1 MPYQFVKTACEIT
14 FQRVVK
20 PTGFLPWKIPFHLR
34 YSNDVV
40 TILDFARQRRLRLK
54 PQDSDLLRI
63 LLPFETVF
71 FFWFVSSF
79 LVSIGAS
86 KKVSQ
91 KSLEK
96 VKEGRG

>member
-1 MPYQFVKTACEIT
+1 MPYQFVETAFEIT

-20 PTGFLPWKIPFHLR
+20 RTGFLPWKIPFHLR

-40 TILDFARQRRLRLK
+40 TILDFAKQRYLRHE

-63 LLPFETVF
+63 LLPFKTVF

-79 LVSIGAS
+79 LVSVDAR
-86 KKVSQ
+86 KK
-91 KSLEK
+91 
-96 VKEGRG
+96 G